1 MSVDMSQFHDV
12 FFEESF
18 EHLRDMEHL
27 LLEISTEEPDNEAL
41 NSIFRAAHSIKG
53 GSGIFGFDALTGLTH
68 VMENILD
75 KARNHELQLT
85 GEIVDLLLVT
95 ADQLT
100 AILEAYQNEEEID
113 WARIEQGIKKLEA
126 VNPDMSQQS
135 TTEEEDGFGFFEST
149 QDSNDDD
156 SFGFF
161 DDESSSQSSN
171 DDGFGFFDEPE
182 KAAEEEDD
190 GFGFFEPLPDKKA
203 LEEEDGFGFFEPLPD
218 ATSEVE
224 SAAKN
229 IEEPTT
235 AQKPV
240 AQAKADTKP
249 NELATQTAPTAN
261 TDKQKPSKRAAKK
274 PAAGKSTNSE
284 SSTIRVDTS
293 KIDHMV
299 NLVGELV
306 ITQSILRM
314 ASGEAEGKLA
324 ERLET
329 AIDEL
334 SRNTRDIQESV
345 MSMRMLP
352 VSFVFNRFPRVI
364 RDLSSKL
371 EKKIELVIQ
380 GGTTEVDKGM
390 IEKLVDPLTHLVRNS
405 VDHGIE
411 SPEKRIAA
419 GKPETGTIT
428 LSAEQRGGNV
438 FINIVDDG
446 GGMNREKILE
456 KAVSNGLPVS
466 DDMPDG
472 DVWKLIFE
480 PGFSTAEAVTDVSGR
495 GVGMD
500 VVRRN
505 IESINGTID
514 IQSKHGFGSTIT
526 VRLPLTLAILD
537 GMCVSAGEQTFIIPL
552 TNITES
558 MILSEGQVST
568 IGNDRLLHVRD
579 HYWPIISLQDEMA
592 IDTSDD
598 QGAEEVVVLIEASQR
613 RFALLVD
620 SLDGQQQVVIKSL
633 EQHYRRVPNVAGAT
647 IMGDGS
653 VALILDIESLSTS
666 ARSTKDLEVE
676 NE

>member
-113 WARIEQGIKKLEA
+113 WAGIEQGIKKLEA
-126 VNPDMSQQS
+126 VNPDFAKP
-135 TTEEEDGFGFFEST
+135 TAEEDDGFGFFEST
-149 QDSNDDD
+149 QDDNKDD

-161 DDESSSQSSN
+161 DEESSSGSD
-171 DDGFGFFDEPE
+171 DDGFGFFDEPA
-182 KAAEEEDD
+182 KAASEDDD
-190 GFGFFEPLPDKKA
+190 GFGFFEPLPDQKA
-203 LEEEDGFGFFEPLPD
+203 ASDEDGFGFFEPLTDAEKD
-218 ATSEVE
+218 ATPSSPSETVQE
-224 SAAKN
+224 T
-229 IEEPTT
+229 PQP
-235 AQKPV
+235 AQETP
-240 AQAKADTKP
+240 P
-249 NELATQTAPTAN
+249 P
-261 TDKQKPSKRAAKK
+261 PSKPAVKPKKSAAKK
-274 PAAGKSTNSE
+274 PAAAKAANSE

-371 EKKIELVIQ
+371 EKKIELVIE
-380 GGTTEVDKGM
+380 GGATEVDKGM

-411 SPEKRIAA
+411 SPEKRLAA

-446 GGMNREKILE
+446 GGMNRDKILE
-456 KAVSNGLPVS
+456 KAVSNGLPVA

-472 DVWKLIFE
+472 EVWKLIFE

-537 GMCVSAGEQTFIIPL
+537 GMCVSVGEQTFIIPL

-579 HYWPIISLQDEMA
+579 HYWPIISLRNEMA
-592 IDTSDD
+592 IEMEERVNS
-598 QGAEEVVVLIEASQR
+598 EEVVVLIEASQR

-633 EQHYRRVPNVAGAT
+633 EQHYRRVANVAGAT

-676 NE
+676 HE